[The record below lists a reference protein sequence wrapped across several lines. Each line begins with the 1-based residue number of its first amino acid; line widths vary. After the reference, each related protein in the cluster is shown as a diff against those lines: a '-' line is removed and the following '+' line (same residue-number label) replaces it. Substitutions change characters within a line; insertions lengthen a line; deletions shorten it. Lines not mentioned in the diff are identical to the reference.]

1 MLAFVTNPGSD
12 SVSIFDTAT
21 NTVVKKVSV
30 GVDSTVGAAITPD
43 GKIAYVSDRGA
54 RNVGVIDIATGVLVS
69 TIEIGK
75 NDPFL
80 VPNANPIAITPDGKH
95 AYVTD
100 ANGSVLVIYTATN
113 KVVASVKV
121 GDTPA
126 GVAITPDGRLQL
138 LNLCGQHL

>member
-1 MLAFVTNPGSD
+1 MPHTCQVGD
-12 SVSIFDTAT
+12 RVRSVRGLSH
-21 NTVVKKVSV
+21 V
-30 GVDSTVGAAITPD
+30 GVAITPD
-43 GKIAYVSDRGA
+43 GKIAYLSDRGA
-54 RNVGVIDIATGVLVS
+54 SGVIDIATGVLVS